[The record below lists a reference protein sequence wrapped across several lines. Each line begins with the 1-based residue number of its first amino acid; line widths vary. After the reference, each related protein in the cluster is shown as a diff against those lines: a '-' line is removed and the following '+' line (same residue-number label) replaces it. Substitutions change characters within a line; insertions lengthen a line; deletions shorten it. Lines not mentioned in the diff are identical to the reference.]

1 MDHFLQVVAAVLLA
15 VILVLCLKQSQTGI
29 GQLLSLLVCGMVII
43 SSAAYIKPVIEFV
56 NSVQRM
62 SMVDSGMLNIL
73 FKVVGVSVTAE
84 IAELICS
91 DSGNSAMGKTV
102 QFMASAVVVWLSIPL
117 MSSLLELIEGVLSDL

>member
-43 SSAAYIKPVIEFV
+43 SAAAYIKPVIEFV

>member
-43 SSAAYIKPVIEFV
+43 SAAAYIKPVVEFV

>member
-1 MDHFLQVVAAVLLA
+1 MDHFLQVLAAVLLA

-43 SSAAYIKPVIEFV
+43 SAAAYIKPVIEFV

>member
-1 MDHFLQVVAAVLLA
+1 MEQYFQAVAAVLLA

-29 GQLLSLLVCGMVII
+29 GQLLSLLVCGMVVI
-43 SSAAYIKPVIEFV
+43 SAVAYIKPVVDFV
-56 NSVQRM
+56 HTVQRM

-73 FKVVGVSVTAE
+73 FKVVGVSITAE

-102 QFMASAVVVWLSIPL
+102 QLLASAVVVWLSIPL

>member
-1 MDHFLQVVAAVLLA
+1 MEQYFQAVAAVLLA

-29 GQLLSLLVCGMVII
+29 GHLLSLLVCGMVVI
-43 SSAAYIKPVIEFV
+43 SAAAYIKPVVDFV
-56 NSVQRM
+56 HTVQRM

-73 FKVVGVSVTAE
+73 FKVVGVSITAE

-102 QFMASAVVVWLSIPL
+102 QFLASAVVVWLSIPL

>member
-1 MDHFLQVVAAVLLA
+1 MDHFLLVVAAVLLA

-43 SSAAYIKPVIEFV
+43 SAAAYIKPVVEFV

>member
-15 VILVLCLKQSQTGI
+15 VIFVLCLKQSQTGI

-43 SSAAYIKPVIEFV
+43 SAAAYIKPVIEFV

>member
-1 MDHFLQVVAAVLLA
+1 MDHFLLVVAAVLLA

-43 SSAAYIKPVIEFV
+43 SAAAYIKPVIEFV

>member
-15 VILVLCLKQSQTGI
+15 VILVLCLKQNQTGI

-43 SSAAYIKPVIEFV
+43 SAAVYIKPVIEFV

>member
-1 MDHFLQVVAAVLLA
+1 MDHFLLVVAAVLLA
-15 VILVLCLKQSQTGI
+15 VILVLCLKQNQTGI

-43 SSAAYIKPVIEFV
+43 SAAAYIKPVIEFV

>member
-1 MDHFLQVVAAVLLA
+1 MDQFLQVVAAVLLA

-43 SSAAYIKPVIEFV
+43 SAAAYIKPVIEFV

>member
-1 MDHFLQVVAAVLLA
+1 MEQFLQVVAAVLLT

-29 GQLLSLLVCGMVII
+29 GQLLSILVCGMVII
-43 SSAAYIKPVIEFV
+43 SAAAYIKPIVDFV
-56 NSVQRM
+56 RTVQQM

-73 FKVVGVSVTAE
+73 FKVVGVSITAE

-102 QFMASAVVVWLSIPL
+102 QFLASAVVVWLSVPL

>member
-15 VILVLCLKQSQTGI
+15 VILVLCLKQSQTGT

-43 SSAAYIKPVIEFV
+43 SAAAYIKPVIEFV